1 VGIVRRMSQLATA
14 LGPQLTSEL
23 ANALLF
29 IADAVIYFSVLA
41 ALFRARHRLGIGAF
55 FCMLGVMHFLET
67 YLASI
72 LYVHLP
78 FGIVA
83 SPGSTV
89 LFTGK
94 LMLLLL
100 VYIREDAVV
109 VRQPIYGLLIGN
121 LLLFAL
127 AFLARLHGGE
137 TLSASRHADFAFL
150 DEMGALMVWGTLIL
164 FADCLIMILLYER
177 SRAFLAGKLLA
188 RLTLTGALVLSFDQ
202 VAFYSGLRYVTGA
215 PLAVL
220 FGGWAAKMAMVAI
233 YSVLCTVY
241 LRHVELA
248 GKGKRRPPRI
258 ADVFDLLTYRERYED
273 LLARSGRD
281 ALTGALDRGR
291 LEHLG
296 RKRVEEAAL
305 AGRPLSLLVIDIDHF
320 KSFNDRFGHTAGDIV
335 LQRIVRIIAATVRPG
350 DPVFRYGGEEFVV
363 IADDLTR
370 AAALALGERI
380 RRDIASHMEADRPLV
395 TVSIGLATC
404 ADDASDY
411 EALFDCADRRLYL
424 AKSAGRN
431 RVVAETGIGPAA
443 PNLAWAG

>member
-1 VGIVRRMSQLATA
+1 MSQTAAALAATFSSPA
-14 LGPQLTSEL
+14 VI
-23 ANALLF
+23 NALLLL
-29 IADAVIYFSVLA
+29 ADALFYFAVLA
-41 ALFRARHRLGIGAF
+41 ALFRARYRIGIGAF
-55 FCMLGVMHFLET
+55 FCALGVMHFLET
-67 YLASI
+67 YLASVV
-72 LYVHLP
+72 YVALP

-127 AFLARLHGGE
+127 AFLTRRHGAE
-137 TLSASRHADFAFL
+137 SVLANRHADFAFL

-164 FADCLIMILLYER
+164 FVDCILMILLYER
-177 SRAFLAGKLLA
+177 SRAFLGGRRLLV
-188 RLTLTGALVLSFDQ
+188 RLAITGALILSFDQ
-202 VAFYSGLRYVTGA
+202 IAFYGGLRYLTGA

-220 FGGWAAKMAMVAI
+220 FGGWISKMAAVAI
-233 YSVLCTVY
+233 YAALGAAY
-241 LRHVELA
+241 LRRVELPRKA
-248 GKGKRRPPRI
+248 KRPPRI
-258 ADVFDLLTYRERYED
+258 IDVFDLLTYRERYED

-291 LEHLG
+291 LEHMG
-296 RKRVEEAAL
+296 RMRVEEATL
-305 AGRPLSLLVIDIDHF
+305 AGRALSLLIIDIDHF
-320 KSFNDRFGHTAGDIV
+320 KSFNDRFGHAAGDVV
-335 LQRIVRIIAATVRPG
+335 LQRIVRIISAAVRPS
-350 DPVFRYGGEEFVV
+350 DAVFRFGGEEFVV
-363 IADDLTR
+363 IADELTR

-380 RRDIASHMEADRPLV
+380 RRDVASHMEADVPLV

-404 ADDASDY
+404 AEDASDY
-411 EALFDCADRRLYL
+411 EGLFDCADRRLYL

-431 RVVAETGIGPAA
+431 CVIGETGTDAGA
-443 PNLAWAG
+443 PKLAWAG

>member
-1 VGIVRRMSQLATA
+1 MSEIAAAVAATFSSN
-14 LGPQLTSEL
+14 TTI
-23 ANALLF
+23 NALLLV
-29 IADAVIYFSVLA
+29 ADALIYFAVLA
-41 ALFRARHRLGIGAF
+41 GLFRARHRIGIGAF
-55 FCMLGVMHFLET
+55 FCALGVMHFLET
-67 YLASI
+67 YLASVV
-72 LYVHLP
+72 YVALP

-109 VRQPIYGLLIGN
+109 VRQPIYGLLAGN

-127 AFLARLHGGE
+127 AFLTRQHGAE
-137 TLSASRHADFAFL
+137 SVLSNRHADFAFL

-164 FADCLIMILLYER
+164 FVDCILMILLYER
-177 SRAFLAGKLLA
+177 SRSFLGGRRLLL
-188 RLTLTGALVLSFDQ
+188 RLALTGALILSFDQ
-202 VAFYSGLRYVTGA
+202 LAFYGGLRFLTGA

-220 FGGWAAKMAMVAI
+220 FGGWISKMAAVAI
-233 YSVLCTVY
+233 YAALGAAY
-241 LRHVELA
+241 LRRIELPR
-248 GKGKRRPPRI
+248 KRKHPPRI
-258 ADVFDLLTYRERYED
+258 IDVFDLLTYRERYED

-296 RKRVEEAAL
+296 RKYVEDAAL
-305 AGRPLSLLVIDIDHF
+305 AGRPLSLLIIDIDHF
-320 KSFNDRFGHTAGDIV
+320 KSFNDRFGHTAGDVV
-335 LQRIVRIIAATVRPG
+335 LQRIVRIIATAVRPG
-350 DPVFRYGGEEFVV
+350 DPVFRFGGEEFVV
-363 IADDLTR
+363 IADDLAR

-380 RRDIASHMEADRPLV
+380 RRDVASHMEADVPLV

-404 ADDASDY
+404 AEDASDY
-411 EALFDCADRRLYL
+411 EGLFDCADRRLYL

-431 RVVAETGIGPAA
+431 CVVGETGTEAGA
-443 PNLAWAG
+443 PKLAWAG

>member
-1 VGIVRRMSQLATA
+1 MSQTAAALAATFSSTA
-14 LGPQLTSEL
+14 II
-23 ANALLF
+23 NALLLL
-29 IADAVIYFSVLA
+29 ADALFYFAVLA
-41 ALFRARHRLGIGAF
+41 ALFRARYRIGIGAF
-55 FCMLGVMHFLET
+55 FCALGVMHFLET
-67 YLASI
+67 YLASVV
-72 LYVHLP
+72 YVTLP

-100 VYIREDAVV
+100 VYIREDAVM

-127 AFLARLHGGE
+127 AFLTRRHGADSV
-137 TLSASRHADFAFL
+137 LADRHADFAFL

-164 FADCLIMILLYER
+164 FVDCILMILLYER
-177 SRAFLAGKLLA
+177 SRSFLGGRRLLV
-188 RLTLTGALVLSFDQ
+188 RLAVTGAVILSFDQ
-202 VAFYSGLRYVTGA
+202 IAFYGGLRFLTGA

-220 FGGWAAKMAMVAI
+220 FGGWISKMAAVAI
-233 YSVLCTVY
+233 YAVLGAAY
-241 LRHVELA
+241 LRRIELPRKA
-248 GKGKRRPPRI
+248 KRPPRI
-258 ADVFDLLTYRERYED
+258 IDVFDLLTYRERYED

-296 RKRVEEAAL
+296 RKRVEEATL
-305 AGRPLSLLVIDIDHF
+305 AGQPLSLLIIDIDHF
-320 KSFNDRFGHTAGDIV
+320 KSFNDRFGHAAGDVV
-335 LQRIVRIIAATVRPG
+335 LQRIVRIISAAVGPG
-350 DPVFRYGGEEFVV
+350 DAVFRFGGEEFVV
-363 IADDLTR
+363 IADELTR

-380 RRDIASHMEADRPLV
+380 RRDVASHMEADVPLV

-404 ADDASDY
+404 AEDASDY

-431 RVVAETGIGPAA
+431 CVIGETGTDAGA
-443 PNLAWAG
+443 PKLAWAG